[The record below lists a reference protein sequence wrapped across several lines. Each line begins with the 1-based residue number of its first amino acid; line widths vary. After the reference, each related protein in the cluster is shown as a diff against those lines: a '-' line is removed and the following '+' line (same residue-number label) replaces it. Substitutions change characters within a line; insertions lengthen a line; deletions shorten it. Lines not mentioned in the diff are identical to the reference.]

1 MKVTNS
7 LYENILCLTFENG
20 WIYNVLRYLHSDGR
34 TKVLVWILVSPRG
47 VSKLKTTLHVSL
59 LMVDS
64 LYRLNSRQK
73 SQFKLEIVYLIKQDI
88 HIYMFQIAGQTAGL
102 IGLKFL
108 WTLMGGQGVLLDK
121 KKLNAKS
128 GPLAIVFTI

>member
-1 MKVTNS
+1 M
-7 LYENILCLTFENG
+7 
-20 WIYNVLRYLHSDGR
+20 
-34 TKVLVWILVSPRG
+34 SPRG

-121 KKLNAKS
+121 KNLNAKS